1 MIKPDM
7 LADLVILSSDI
18 FASREKLEAAEIVM
32 TIFDGKIVYRRS
44 S

>member
-1 MIKPDM
+1 
-7 LADLVILSSDI
+7 VILSSDI
-18 FASREKLEAAEIVM
+18 FASREKLETAEIVM